1 MLGGFCTLA
10 RDTGAVNHMLR
21 GPWVWAAVDGPVCEA
36 LAKFETVSTPGNST
50 PQFESWGAKLGN
62 ALISAPGG
70 GADPFSALRKRHIA
84 SALLVKRP
92 HVFNTP
98 WDIRC
103 TSAWSAT
110 DAAEAYHGALSSF
123 IGMPG
128 NGMPAT
134 PPAAD
139 DKQFWDLVWW
149 DRYASF
155 GRGIQLK
162 VVRIEWKV
170 DLTATG
176 LEVFN
181 KDLITLFEDLNN
193 APPAVPPGF
202 TGAFYKAGTAIRLR
216 QDSGAT
222 DPRTTYQVLAAFDRD
237 ADDETIVGG
246 VHWPN
251 ITQHVDAALLNAPI
265 STYAAMKTPGVEHW
279 EIRTNFVK

>member
-1 MLGGFCTLA
+1 MTPREWSRFAGLWMRDDAFREAVEGGRLDALSDAGFELDDEDRAMLGGFCTLA

-139 DKQFWDLVWW
+139 DMQFWDLVW
-149 DRYASF
+149 
-155 GRGIQLK
+155 G
-162 VVRIEWKV
+162 
-170 DLTATG
+170 
-176 LEVFN
+176 
-181 KDLITLFEDLNN
+181 
-193 APPAVPPGF
+193 
-202 TGAFYKAGTAIRLR
+202 
-216 QDSGAT
+216 
-222 DPRTTYQVLAAFDRD
+222 
-237 ADDETIVGG
+237 
-246 VHWPN
+246 
-251 ITQHVDAALLNAPI
+251 
-265 STYAAMKTPGVEHW
+265 
-279 EIRTNFVK
+279 